1 MAVNVKYFLKES
13 TSSMWRNMALT
24 AAAIM
29 VTGLSLILLGWVGM
43 TVHAG
48 NGLASHFKESVDQIR
63 VFLKDDITVE
73 EQKSMDLFIRNMSE
87 VKSVQF
93 ISKDQALQEFKDM
106 YKDKPAMV
114 NEIEGNP
121 FPPEFKVRMKDPKYN
136 AIVAQRIQ
144 ARPEVSVDP
153 DTHQKEIKFPKDVV
167 QKVLRWTGAI
177 QKVGFVLVVIFALVA
192 LALVFIT
199 IRVAIYSRRKEIGI
213 MKLVGATNWFIRW
226 PFIIEGML
234 EGFGGA
240 LVGILAAVLFDV
252 LLITRFEA
260 AAENSSLVSGGYMTL
275 LAFFLILAGVVI
287 GAIGSLLALRRYIE
301 V

>member
-24 AAAIM
+24 AAAVM

-275 LAFFLILAGVVI
+275 LAFFLLLAGVVI

>member
-260 AAENSSLVSGGYMTL
+260 AAENSSLVSGGYMAL
-275 LAFFLILAGVVI
+275 LAFFLILAGV
-287 GAIGSLLALRRYIE
+287 GACLPSGGTSRSS

>member
-260 AAENSSLVSGGYMTL
+260 AAENSSLVSGGYMAL

>member
-1 MAVNVKYFLKES
+1 
-13 TSSMWRNMALT
+13 
-24 AAAIM
+24 
-29 VTGLSLILLGWVGM
+29 
-43 TVHAG
+43 
-48 NGLASHFKESVDQIR
+48 
-63 VFLKDDITVE
+63 
-73 EQKSMDLFIRNMSE
+73 MDLFIRNMSE

>member
-1 MAVNVKYFLKES
+1 MAVNVKYFFKES

-24 AAAIM
+24 AAAVM

-73 EQKSMDLFIRNMSE
+73 EQKSMDLYIRNMSE

-106 YKDKPAMV
+106 YKDKPQMTS
-114 NEIEGNP
+114 EIEGNP
-121 FPPEFKVRMKDPKYN
+121 FPPEFKVRMKDPKFN
-136 AIVAQRIQ
+136 AVVANRIKT
-144 ARPEVSVDP
+144 RPEVSIDP
-153 DTHQKEIKFPKDVV
+153 DTHEKEIKFPKDVV

-226 PFIIEGML
+226 PFIIEGMM

-260 AAENSSLVSGGYMTL
+260 AAENSSLVSGGYMAL